1 MADVNNST
9 SLRAD
14 VMRPSTLGSGE
25 IALWQE
31 MMNARRSLQRA
42 FFSPSFAMACER
54 ATGRAYVSVLYDAGG
69 IKAFLPFQYAT
80 AWHQRLRLAE
90 RIGGGISDAA
100 GLIARVGFKADGA
113 AVMRASGLASM
124 FVTHLVEEQSQ
135 FGLDATWC
143 DTGFVTDVGADTDSY
158 FASVGER
165 SRDFVRDTERRLRRA
180 ERDFGRL
187 EVVRFDPVPGALID
201 GIIAQKRAQ
210 YQRTEVVDPFSR
222 GDSMR
227 VISAMNESAEA
238 DCRLIL
244 TRLEANGRVLAQHL
258 GPQCQDVLNYWFPVY
273 DPEVRNISP
282 GRLLLWQ
289 TIRRAPQDGIKLIDR
304 GVGDAPYKREFA
316 TGTTRYG
323 RGNWHAGTV
332 RSMAARS
339 WLSMEWRVRAWRRR
353 AFGRHRQNTDAQ

>member
-1 MADVNNST
+1 MDS
-9 SLRAD
+9 SSIRAD
-14 VMRPSTLGSGE
+14 VMRPSALGSGE

-31 MMNARRSLQRA
+31 MVQARRSLQRA
-42 FFSPSFAMACER
+42 FFSPTFALACER
-54 ATGRAYVSVLYDAGG
+54 ATGRAYISVLHDRNG
-69 IKAFLPFQYAT
+69 IKAFLPFQFAT

-100 GLIARVGFKADGA
+100 GLIARAGFTTNA
-113 AVMRASGLASM
+113 AALMRASGLACM
-124 FVTHLVEEQSQ
+124 FTTHLVEDQSQ

-143 DTGFVTDVGADTDSY
+143 DTGYVTDVGVDTDGY
-158 FASVGER
+158 FAAVGER

-201 GIIAQKRAQ
+201 AIIAQKRAQ
-210 YQRTEVVDPFSR
+210 YKRTEVADPFSR
-222 GDSMR
+222 DDSMR
-227 VISAMNESAEA
+227 VISAMNEVPEQ
-238 DCRLIL
+238 DCRLVL
-244 TRLEANGRVLAQHL
+244 TRLEASGRVLAQHL
-258 GPQCQDVLNYWFPVY
+258 GPQCEDVLNYWFPVY

-282 GRLLLWQ
+282 GRLLLWL

-323 RGNWHAGTV
+323 RGNWYAGTM

-339 WLSMEWRVRAWRRR
+339 WLSMEWRLRAWRKRTS
-353 AFGRHRQNTDAQ
+353 GRQRQNIDAQ

>member
-1 MADVNNST
+1 MIST

-14 VMRPSTLGSGE
+14 VMRPSALGSGE

-31 MMNARRSLQRA
+31 MMNAQRSLQRA
-42 FFSPSFAMACER
+42 FFSPIFALACER
-54 ATGRAYVSVLYDAGG
+54 ATGRAYVSVVYDKDG
-69 IKAFLPFQYAT
+69 IKAFLPFQFAT

-100 GLIARVGFKADGA
+100 GLIARVGFTAGA
-113 AVMRASGLASM
+113 GALMRVSGLASM
-124 FVTHLVEEQSQ
+124 FVTHLVEDQSQ
-135 FGLDATWC
+135 FGLDAAWC
-143 DTGFVTDVGADTDSY
+143 DTGYITDVGADSDCY
-158 FASVGER
+158 FAAVGER
-165 SRDFVRDTERRLRRA
+165 SRDFVRDTVRRLRRA
-180 ERDFGRL
+180 ERDFGGL
-187 EVVRFDPVPGALID
+187 DMARFDPVPGALIA

-210 YQRTEVVDPFSR
+210 YERTEVADPFSA
-222 GDSMR
+222 GDGMR
-227 VISAMNESAEA
+227 VISAMNEVREV
-238 DCRLIL
+238 DCRLVL
-244 TRLEANGRVLAQHL
+244 NRLEANGRVLAQHL
-258 GPQCQDVLNYWFPVY
+258 GPQCQDVLSYWFPVY

-323 RGNWHAGTV
+323 RGTWHAGSV

-339 WLSMEWRVRAWRRR
+339 WLSMGWRLRAWRRR
-353 AFGRHRQNTDAQ
+353 VSTRQRQNIDAQ